1 MQSFQTELE
10 NPLVERDIIELEKKI
25 RLFREGKMDEEKF
38 RSLRLARGVYGQRQ
52 PGVQMVRIK
61 LPYGKMTLAQWKRIS
76 YVSDEYSTG
85 NLHLT
90 TRQDIQI
97 HFVSLDRTPEMWAEL
112 EKDDVT
118 IREACGNTVRN
129 ITASD
134 MAGIDPEEPFDV
146 TPYAHAM
153 FEYFLRKPVC
163 QEMGRKFKIAFS
175 SSEKDTALVFM
186 HDLGAI
192 PRIKVIDGKEQ
203 RGFKVVIGGGLGAQ
217 PHLAVTTHEFLE
229 EDLLIPYLESV
240 LRVFDRHGERNSR
253 HKARIKFLIQKIGID
268 AFNEFVIEEQKA
280 LTHQR
285 YKVDVSGEWSVVS
298 DEASNGNG
306 LSKLAEDSNSQLTIH
321 NSPEGSDSQLTTHN
335 SPKDPFKYQ
344 LWKSTN
350 VVPQKQPGYF
360 AVYIRVPNG
369 NISSVTS
376 RSLIEKLKDVIA
388 DDVRV
393 TINQGLQFRFIKPEH
408 LEYVYSVLEQEGYA
422 AAGFGSVA
430 DVTSCPGTDT
440 CNLGISNSTGAA
452 LVLSE
457 LIEEEYPEFLYNKE
471 IAIKISGCMNSCGQH
486 GMASIGFHGSSL
498 KAKGQVLPALQV
510 LVGGGVLGGGEGRI
524 ADKILKVPSRRGPD
538 VVRTILNDYKTNAP
552 NGETFLN
559 YSQQKGDRYYYD
571 LLKPLASL
579 ENLQPEDYIDFGQQE
594 KFSTAIGVGECAGVM
609 IDLVATLILE
619 AEEKITSSEELFANS
634 QWADSIYHAYSAQVH
649 TAKAL
654 LLQQGVQCNTQHG
667 ILNDFDKHFTEKA
680 LYTEATSF
688 KAQVMRMNDAEP
700 SETFALNY
708 LLQAKAFVEFAKEYR
723 EKAVLAEK

>member
-1 MQSFQTELE
+1 MQSFRTELE

-25 RLFREGKMDEEKF
+25 RAFREGRMPEEKF

-61 LPYGKMTLAQWKRIS
+61 LPYGKMTFAQWNRIAA
-76 YVSDEYSTG
+76 VSDEYSTG

-90 TRQDIQI
+90 TRQDIQV
-97 HFVSLDRTPEMWAEL
+97 HFVSLDRTPQLWAEL
-112 EKDDVT
+112 EKDNVT

-175 SSEKDTALVFM
+175 SSEKDTALTFM

-192 PRIKVIDGKEQ
+192 PRVRIENGILQ
-203 RGFKVVIGGGLGAQ
+203 RGFKILIGGGLGAQ
-217 PHLAVTTHEFLE
+217 PHLAIATHEFLE

-253 HKARIKFLIQKIGID
+253 HKARIKFLVQKIGID
-268 AFNEFVIEEQKA
+268 AFNELVAAEQKA

-285 YKVDVSGEWSVVS
+285 YKVDVSVI
-298 DEASNGNG
+298 ASPVLPAG
-306 LSKLAEDSNSQLTIH
+306 LLPTAGAVPANPYLFE
-321 NSPEGSDSQLTTHN
+321 
-335 SPKDPFKYQ
+335 
-344 LWKSTN
+344 LWKKTN
-350 VVPQKQPGYF
+350 VAPQKQEGYV
-360 AVYIRVPNG
+360 AVYVRVPNG
-369 NISSVTS
+369 NISSDSS
-376 RSLIEKLKDVIA
+376 RRLIEKLQPVIA
-388 DDVRV
+388 DDIRV
-393 TINQGLQFRFIKPEH
+393 TVNQGLQLRFVKPEH
-408 LEYVYSVLEQEGYA
+408 LEYVYHVLDSEGFA
-422 AAGFGSVA
+422 APGFGSTA

-440 CNLGISNSTGAA
+440 CNLGISNSTGTA
-452 LVLSE
+452 LVLSQV
-457 LIEEEYPEFLYNKE
+457 IEDEYPEFLYNKE
-471 IAIKISGCMNSCGQH
+471 LSIKISGCMNSCGQH

-498 KAKGQVLPALQV
+498 KSKGQILPALQV
-510 LVGGGVLGGGEGRI
+510 LIGGGVLGSGNGRI
-524 ADKILKVPSRRGPD
+524 ADKVLKVPSKRGPD
-538 VVRTILNDYKTNAP
+538 VLRALLNDYQSGREENETYLQYTERR
-552 NGETFLN
+552 GEKYF
-559 YSQQKGDRYYYD
+559 YE

-579 ENLQPEDYIDFGQQE
+579 ETLQAEDYIDWGQEE

-619 AEEKITSSEELFANS
+619 AEEKLELSDECTAN
-634 QWADSIYHAYSAQVH
+634 QAWADGIYHAYAAFVH

-667 ILNDFDKHFTEKA
+667 ILNDFEKHFVETGLYSESFKEMVLQINKNEPSAAFAHAYLEKA
-680 LYTEATSF
+680 KSF
-688 KAQVMRMNDAEP
+688 AV
-700 SETFALNY
+700 FAR
-708 LLQAKAFVEFAKEYR
+708 QFR
-723 EKAVLAEK
+723 EQAVLAEKEA

>member
-1 MQSFQTELE
+1 MQSFRTELE
-10 NPLVERDIIELEKKI
+10 NPLVGKDIIELERKI
-25 RLFREGKMDEEKF
+25 RLYREGKMNDEKF

-61 LPYGKMTLAQWKRIS
+61 LPYGKMTLAQWKRITH
-76 YVSDEYSTG
+76 VSDEYSTG

-112 EKDDVT
+112 EKDNVT

-146 TPYAHAM
+146 SPYAHAM
-153 FEYFLRKPVC
+153 FEYFLRKPLC

-175 SSEKDTALVFM
+175 SSERDTALTFM

-192 PRIKVIDGKEQ
+192 PRVKTIDGKEI
-203 RGFKVVIGGGLGAQ
+203 RGFKVLIGGGLGAQ

-229 EDLLIPYLESV
+229 EDLLIPYLEAV

-268 AFNEFVIEEQKA
+268 AFNELVREEQLA
-280 LTHQR
+280 LTHQQ
-285 YKVDVSGEWSVVS
+285 YKVNSEWEIGSS
-298 DEASNGNG
+298 YSIQPATID
-306 LSKLAEDSNSQLTIH
+306 NSQFTAD
-321 NSPEGSDSQLTTHN
+321 E
-335 SPKDPFKYQ
+335 FKYQ
-344 LWKSTN
+344 IWKSTN
-350 VVPQKQPGYF
+350 VAKQKQEGFF
-360 AVYIRVPNG
+360 AVYVRVPNG
-369 NISSVTS
+369 NISSQTS
-376 RSLIEKLKDVIA
+376 RNLIEKLKDVIA

-393 TINQGLQFRFIKPEH
+393 TINQGLQFRFVKEENLPYI
-408 LEYVYSVLEQEGYA
+408 YSVLTELNLA

-430 DVTSCPGTDT
+430 DITSCPGTDT
-440 CNLGISNSTGAA
+440 CNLGISNSTGTA

-457 LIEEEYPEFLYNKE
+457 VIEEEYPEFLYNKE
-471 IAIKISGCMNSCGQH
+471 VTVKISGCMNSCGQH

-510 LVGGGVLGGGEGRI
+510 LVGGAVLGSGDARI
-524 ADKILKVPSRRGPD
+524 ADKVIKVPSKRAPD
-538 VVRTILNDYKTNAP
+538 VIRTILNDYKTNAESLQ
-552 NGETFLN
+552 NFAD
-559 YSQQKGDRYYYD
+559 YSFSKGDRYYYE

-579 ENLQPEDYIDFGQQE
+579 ETLEAEDYIDWGQQE
-594 KFSTAIGVGECAGVM
+594 KFSTAIGVGECAGVL

-619 AEEKITSSEELFANS
+619 AEEKIAASEGCIANAA
-634 QWADSIYHAYSAQVH
+634 WADSIYHAYAAQVH

-667 ILNDFDKHFTEKA
+667 IIKDFDTHFTEKG
-680 LYTEATSF
+680 LYQEESF
-688 KAQVMRMNDAEP
+688 KLAVMRINELAP
-700 SETFALNY
+700 SA
-708 LLQAKAFVEFAKEYR
+708 EFAEDYLQQAVRFIQFAKTFR
-723 EKAVLAEK
+723 ERTVLAEK

>member
-1 MQSFQTELE
+1 MQSFRTELE
-10 NPLVERDIIELEKKI
+10 APANRNGQALVEKDIIELEKKI
-25 RLFREGKMDEEKF
+25 RLFHEGKMDSEKF

-52 PGVQMVRIK
+52 QGVQMVRIK
-61 LPYGKMTLAQWKRIS
+61 LPYGKMTFAQWKRIAA
-76 YVSDEYSTG
+76 VSDEYSTG

-112 EKDDVT
+112 AKDNVT

-134 MAGIDPEEPFDV
+134 MAGIDPDEPFDV

-192 PRIKVIDGKEQ
+192 PRIKIIDGKEV
-203 RGFKVVIGGGLGAQ
+203 RGFKILIGGGLGAQ
-217 PHLAVTTHEFLE
+217 PHLAITTHEFLE

-268 AFNEFVIEEQKA
+268 AFNELVKEEQLA
-280 LTHQR
+280 LTHQK
-285 YKVDVSGEWSVVS
+285 YNVDINQYEKST
-298 DEASNGNG
+298 
-306 LSKLAEDSNSQLTIH
+306 LSEN
-321 NSPEGSDSQLTTHN
+321 
-335 SPKDPFKYQ
+335 PKSEIQNPKSIDPFKFE
-344 LWKSTN
+344 LWKKTN
-350 VVPQKQPGYF
+350 VVPQKQEGYF

-369 NISSVTS
+369 NICSDSS
-376 RSLIEKLKDVIA
+376 RRLIEKLKDVIA

-393 TINQGLQFRFIKPEH
+393 TINQGLQFRFVKPEH
-408 LEYVYSVLEQEGYA
+408 LEYVYSVLAEEGFG
-422 AAGFGSVA
+422 AAGFGSTA

-440 CNLGISNSTGAA
+440 CNLGISNSTGTA
-452 LVLSE
+452 LALSE
-457 LIEEEYPEFLYNKE
+457 VIEEEYPEFLYNKE
-471 IAIKISGCMNSCGQH
+471 LAIKISGCMNSCGQH

-510 LVGGGVLGGGEGRI
+510 LIGGGVLGSGNGRI
-524 ADKILKVPSRRGPD
+524 ADKVIKVPSKRGPD
-538 VVRTILNDYKTNAP
+538 VLRLVLDDYKTHAGNDS
-552 NGETFLN
+552 FLN
-559 YSQQKGDRYYYD
+559 YSQLRGDRYYYE

-579 ENLQPEDYIDFGQQE
+579 ETLQAEDYIDWGQEE
-594 KFSTAIGVGECAGVM
+594 KFATAIGVGECAGVM

-619 AEEKITSSEELFANS
+619 AEEKINAAEECLTATR
-634 QWADSIYHAYSAQVH
+634 WADGIYNAYSAQVH

-654 LLQQGVQCNTQHG
+654 LLQQGVQCNTQQG
-667 ILNDFDKHFTEKA
+667 ILHDFDKHFTA
-680 LYTEATSF
+680 DAFYTGSNSF
-688 KAQVMRMNDAEP
+688 KAGVMRMNDNEP
-700 SETFALNY
+700 SEDFANEY
-708 LLQAKAFVEFAKEYR
+708 LQQAKNFIAFARQWR
-723 EKAVLAEK
+723 EQAVLAEK

>member
-1 MQSFQTELE
+1 MQSFRTELE
-10 NPLVERDIIELEKKI
+10 GRPDKNGKAVVEKDIIDLEKKI
-25 RLFREGKMDEEKF
+25 LLFREGKMDSEKF

-61 LPYGKMTLAQWKRIS
+61 LPYGKMTLAQWRRIS
-76 YVSDEYSTG
+76 DVSDEYSTG

-134 MAGIDPEEPFDV
+134 MAGIDPDEPFDV
-146 TPYAHAM
+146 TPYAHVM
-153 FEYFLRKPVC
+153 FEYFLRKPIC

-175 SSEKDTALVFM
+175 GSEKDTGLIFM
-186 HDLGAI
+186 HDLGALA
-192 PRIKVIDGKEQ
+192 RIREVNGELK
-203 RGFKVVIGGGLGAQ
+203 RGFKVVVGGGLGAQ
-217 PHLAVTTHEFLE
+217 PFHAVTTHEFLE
-229 EDLLIPYLESV
+229 EDLLIPYTESV
-240 LRVFDRHGERNSR
+240 LRVFDRHGERSSR
-253 HKARIKFLIQKIGID
+253 HKARIKFLIAKTGIE
-268 AFNEFVIEEQKA
+268 AFNELVAQEQLS

-285 YKVDVSGEWSVVS
+285 YKVDVSRQSSIVS
-298 DEASNGNG
+298 EEQSGKNDLFTSHDSGLTNPESRISN
-306 LSKLAEDSNSQLTIH
+306 
-321 NSPEGSDSQLTTHN
+321 
-335 SPKDPFKYQ
+335 PFQ
-344 LWKSTN
+344 FHLWKNTN
-350 VVPQKQPGYF
+350 VYKQKQEGYC
-360 AVYIRVPNG
+360 AVYVRVPNG
-369 NISSVTS
+369 NIGSFTS
-376 RSLIEKLKDVIA
+376 RRLIEKLKDVIA

-393 TINQGLQFRFIKPEH
+393 TINQGLQFRFVKPEH
-408 LEYVYSVLEQEGYA
+408 LEYVYGVLESEGLA

-440 CNLGISNSTGAA
+440 CNLGISNSTGTA

-457 LIEEEYPEFLYNKE
+457 VIEEEFPEFLYNKE

-486 GMASIGFHGSSL
+486 GIASIGFHGSSL

-510 LVGGGVLGGGEGRI
+510 LVGGGVLGSGEGRI
-524 ADKILKVPSRRGPD
+524 ADKVLKVPSKRSPD
-538 VVRTILNDYKTNAP
+538 VIRAILNDYKTNAK

-559 YSQQKGDRYYYD
+559 YSHRNGERYYYN

-579 ENLQPEDYIDFGQQE
+579 ETLQAEDYIDWGQEE
-594 KFSTAIGVGECAGVM
+594 KFATAIGVGECAGVM

-619 AEEKITSSEELFANS
+619 AEEKITACEECLANS
-634 QWADSIYHAYSAQVH
+634 QWADGIYNAYSAQVH

-667 ILNDFDKHFTEKA
+667 ILSDFDKQFTEKS
-680 LYTEATSF
+680 LYTEAESF
-688 KAQVMRMNDAEP
+688 KKAVMRMNEAEP
-700 SETFALNY
+700 SESFANEY
-708 LLQAKAFVEFAKEYR
+708 LQQAKKFIEFAKAFR
-723 EKAVLAEK
+723 EQSVLSE

>member
-1 MQSFQTELE
+1 MQSFRTELE
-10 NPLVERDIIELEKKI
+10 NPIVEKDILELEKKI
-25 RLFREGKMDEEKF
+25 RLFREGRMDEEKF

-52 PGVQMVRIK
+52 QGVQMVRIK

-76 YVSDEYSTG
+76 DVSDEYSTG

-97 HFVSLDRTPEMWAEL
+97 HFVSLDRTPEMWSEL

-134 MAGIDPEEPFDV
+134 IAGIDPDEPFDV

-163 QEMGRKFKIAFS
+163 QEMGRKFKIALS

-186 HDLGAI
+186 HDLGVI
-192 PRIKVIDGKEQ
+192 PRVKIIDGKEV
-203 RGFKVVIGGGLGAQ
+203 RGFKTVVGGGLGAQ
-217 PHLAVTTHEFLE
+217 PHLAITTYEFLE
-229 EDLLIPYLESV
+229 EDLLIPYLESI

-268 AFNEFVIEEQKA
+268 AFNELVVEEQLA

-285 YKVDVSGEWSVVS
+285 YKVDVEEYGQKVGKTESPQTQSYALSDFPTSG
-298 DEASNGNG
+298 
-306 LSKLAEDSNSQLTIH
+306 L
-321 NSPEGSDSQLTTHN
+321 P
-335 SPKDPFKYQ
+335 DPFRYE
-344 LWKSTN
+344 LWKRTN
-350 VVPQKQPGYF
+350 VFAQKQPGYF
-360 AVYIRVPNG
+360 AVYVRVANG
-369 NISSVTS
+369 NISSHTS
-376 RSLIEKLKDVIA
+376 RRLIDKLKDVIA

-408 LEYVYSVLEQEGYA
+408 LEYVYSVLDEEGFA

-440 CNLGISNSTGAA
+440 CNLGISNSTSTAIA
-452 LVLSE
+452 LSE
-457 LIEEEYPEFLYNKE
+457 VIEEEFPEFLFNKE
-471 IAIKISGCMNSCGQH
+471 ISIKISGCMNSCGQH

-498 KAKGQVLPALQV
+498 KAKGQILPALQV
-510 LVGGGVLGGGEGRI
+510 LIGGGVLGGGEGRI
-524 ADKILKVPSRRGPD
+524 ADKVLKVPSKRGPD
-538 VVRTILNDYKTNAP
+538 VIRVVLNDYKTNTT

-559 YSQQKGDRYYYD
+559 YSQSKGERYYYD

-579 ENLQPEDYIDFGQQE
+579 ETLLAEDYIDWGQEE
-594 KFSTAIGVGECAGVM
+594 KFATAIGVGECAGVM
-609 IDLVATLILE
+609 IDLISTLIME
-619 AEEKITSSEELFANS
+619 AEEKIAASEDCLSNS
-634 QWADSIYHAYSAQVH
+634 KWADGIYNAYAAQIH

-667 ILNDFDKHFTEKA
+667 ILKDFDTHFSDKG
-680 LYTEATSF
+680 LYIPGGF
-688 KAQVMRMNDAEP
+688 KTAVMYMNDVTP
-700 SETFALNY
+700 SETFANEY
-708 LLQAKAFVEFAKEYR
+708 LHQAKKFVEFAKIFR
-723 EKAVLAEK
+723 EQTALAEK